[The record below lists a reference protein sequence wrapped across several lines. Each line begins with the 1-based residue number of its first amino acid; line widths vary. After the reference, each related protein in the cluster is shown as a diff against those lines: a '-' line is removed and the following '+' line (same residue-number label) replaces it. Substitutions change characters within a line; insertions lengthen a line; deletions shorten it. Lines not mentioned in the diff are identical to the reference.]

1 MDPQQFDP
9 GNSARRLAAPRPA
22 FKGDTSLPRRAS
34 RASRWVHFLRAES
47 HDRLPSAVRSPVG
60 KVPRARRLRS
70 SVRREL
76 QPAAVDTSRGRGRLR
91 RMTSVPGAPRPF
103 PDLRVTASSVRGNRG
118 AGATRPGSQVCAKGR
133 WRIGRCSTRPVLKH
147 GPRSLT
153 CARVTGTLA
162 SKPTG
167 ATKVR
172 GASGPFPGRIPSR
185 SRGGRTAGP
194 SQRHRS
200 RGGARAH
207 TLGPERW

>member
-1 MDPQQFDP
+1 MRT
-9 GNSARRLAAPRPA
+9 RRR
-22 FKGDTSLPRRAS
+22 
-34 RASRWVHFLRAES
+34 VHFLRAES
-47 HDRLPSAVRSPVG
+47 HDRLRRRSEARLGRCPEPGTRSGAPGVTARRGRHVAGPRTPAPHGLGFPVPLARLPTSASLPRQCAETAVRG
-60 KVPRARRLRS
+60 PRWGCQA
-70 SVRREL
+70 
-76 QPAAVDTSRGRGRLR
+76 
-91 RMTSVPGAPRPF
+91 
-103 PDLRVTASSVRGNRG
+103 
-118 AGATRPGSQVCAKGR
+118 CAKGR

-162 SKPTG
+162 TKPTG
-167 ATKVR
+167 ATKLR

-194 SQRHRS
+194 SRRHCS